1 MLTFL
6 CTETGTTTIQRR
18 INSDKV
24 RSQLALDNYNVI
36 EHRVI
41 HVHPSINKIDGS
53 YSFSDEFL
61 AVVEQLKT
69 TQANSNIFGS
79 SEYLYTDYPRGAK
92 GCSSVRNVL
101 LGNTKNGEEGWKLH
115 IVFTHRQLYDRLP
128 SGWNQMFK
136 FHRKNGNPIRIGHID
151 WPEDGGNRIIPF
163 YEWIHKR
170 LGDGNEHEF
179 LQGYNTWKSCSDSIS
194 VVNFYNHTAY
204 PPNGTTPVEA
214 DLVSNFV
221 CNGIPDASHT
231 CSFLLQEK
239 EWPETTTNPSV
250 AFLDFDMLAVYAHET
265 GLISSVWRRK
275 EVTKKIVQFAASNE
289 IRNNSLPI
297 RCPNATTLQLLYDH
311 SLELERAVM
320 ATKNKTQQKLNFDIG
335 WEKALE
341 KQMFCNYDPEEIVK
355 REEWKTFF
363 EESF

>member
-18 INSDKV
+18 INSDKL
-24 RSQLALDNYNVI
+24 RSQLALDNYKVI

-41 HVHPSINKIDGS
+41 HNHKSINKIDGS
-53 YSFSDEFL
+53 YSFSDEFI

-79 SEYLYTDYPRGAK
+79 SEYLYADYPRGAK

-115 IVFTHRQLYDRLP
+115 IVYTHRQLYDKLP
-128 SGWNQMFK
+128 SGWNQRFK
-136 FHRKNGNPIRIGHID
+136 FHRENGNPMRIGHID

-163 YEWIHKR
+163 YEWIHKQ
-170 LGDGNEHEF
+170 LGEEHKF
-179 LQGYNTWKSCSDSIS
+179 LQRYNSWKSCSDSIS

-239 EWPETTTNPSV
+239 EWPETTNPSV

-355 REEWKTFF
+355 REEWKAFF

>member
-1 MLTFL
+1 
-6 CTETGTTTIQRR
+6 
-18 INSDKV
+18 
-24 RSQLALDNYNVI
+24 
-36 EHRVI
+36 
-41 HVHPSINKIDGS
+41 
-53 YSFSDEFL
+53 
-61 AVVEQLKT
+61 
-69 TQANSNIFGS
+69 
-79 SEYLYTDYPRGAK
+79 
-92 GCSSVRNVL
+92 
-101 LGNTKNGEEGWKLH
+101 
-115 IVFTHRQLYDRLP
+115 
-128 SGWNQMFK
+128 MFK

-170 LGDGNEHEF
+170 LGDGNEYEF

-194 VVNFYNHTAY
+194 VVNFYNHTVY

-239 EWPETTTNPSV
+239 EWPETTNPSV